1 MIHFNKEEF
10 TFSRF
15 ISEMCTY
22 NPGIKE
28 LKVIGTDLE
37 KAIFNGFASQIA
49 GVKVLLCVL
58 HLQKND
64 KAKLSEL
71 SPKGSTPSINRIL
84 ADIYGRRYGTI
95 KELGLADSKDPME
108 LSERLEKLKESW
120 EKLCPGFYGWFVRN
134 QKPLFEKSV
143 IESAR
148 TNTNFQG
155 LFYNNGIES
164 QHFIEKK
171 EQSFKKEDIA
181 EVAETLKR
189 IVERQQNDEIRRLY
203 GSGPYH
209 LAEPYKKFAI
219 DPVKWHSY
227 DPEKR
232 RKLVEK
238 FRNHRPSLAKVEAKV
253 KWPKAK

>member
-1 MIHFNKEEF
+1 MI
-10 TFSRF
+10 SRF

-37 KAIFNGFASQIA
+37 KAIFNVFASRIA
-49 GVKVLLCVL
+49 GLKVLLCVL

-120 EKLCPGFYGWFVRN
+120 EKLCAGFYGWFVRN
-134 QKPLFEKSV
+134 RKPLFEKSV
-143 IESAR
+143 IES
-148 TNTNFQG
+148 
-155 LFYNNGIES
+155 ES

-171 EQSFKKEDIA
+171 EQSFKREDIS

-189 IVERQQNDEIRRLY
+189 IVERQQNEEIRELY

-238 FRNHRPSLAKVEAKV
+238 FRNHRPSLDDQFV
-253 KWPKAK
+253 KPKSSG

>member
-22 NPGIKE
+22 NPGIEE
-28 LKVIGTDLE
+28 LKVVGTDLE

-49 GVKVLLCVL
+49 VLLCVL

-64 KAKLSEL
+64 KAKLSE
-71 SPKGSTPSINRIL
+71 SPKGGTPSINRIL

-134 QKPLFEKSV
+134 RKPLFEKSV

-171 EQSFKKEDIA
+171 EQSFKR
-181 EVAETLKR
+181 ETL
-189 IVERQQNDEIRRLY
+189 Q
-203 GSGPYH
+203 
-209 LAEPYKKFAI
+209 
-219 DPVKWHSY
+219 
-227 DPEKR
+227 
-232 RKLVEK
+232 KLLK
-238 FRNHRPSLAKVEAKV
+238 H
-253 KWPKAK
+253 